1 VAATSAESSAP
12 PPDRKLHAEEL
23 HLNLRDPVVAGV
35 LAWLIP
41 GAGHWYQGRRTKAI
55 LFFLCIYAT
64 FFYGLWLGG
73 GRVVYASWGPTSDEK
88 RLPYLCQIGTGAVAL
103 PALWQAQRYSN
114 GKFAELMHEKADPK
128 NDKRSFSEWFMA
140 PPLPAL
146 EHVPGE
152 REARDEIDII
162 NYRLNRRFELGT
174 VYTMVAGLLNL
185 LVIFDAL
192 GGPAYG
198 AASARSK
205 PAGPPGAAEPAKP
218 PAS

>member
-1 VAATSAESSAP
+1 MAATTAESSAP
-12 PPDRKLHAEEL
+12 PADKEL
-23 HLNLRDPVVAGV
+23 HVNLRDPVVAGV

-41 GAGHWYQGRRTKAI
+41 GAGHWYQGRRTKAM

-88 RLPYLCQIGTGAVAL
+88 RLPYLCQIGTGAAAL
-103 PALWQAQRYSN
+103 PALWQAQRYSSP
-114 GKFAELMHEKADPK
+114 KFAELMKEKT
-128 NDKRSFSEWFMA
+128 RTGTRTFGEWFMA
-140 PPLPAL
+140 PPLTNL
-146 EHVPGE
+146 ERVGPNE
-152 REARDEIDII
+152 MRDEIDMI

-198 AASARSK
+198 AASARSRP
-205 PAGPPGAAEPAKP
+205 PAPGGTPEAARP